1 MNIYLRVKKHNVW
14 IVDPVNRETE
24 RLDSSMIIR
33 IPGQMRVIPYLENKM
48 KSFQIGTTQSVGG
61 DKTTEQSKS
70 AAPLHT
76 QVASAKTLVSI
87 KGIT

>member
-1 MNIYLRVKKHNVW
+1 
-14 IVDPVNRETE
+14 
-24 RLDSSMIIR
+24 
-33 IPGQMRVIPYLENKM
+33 M

-61 DKTTEQSKS
+61 GKTTEQSKS